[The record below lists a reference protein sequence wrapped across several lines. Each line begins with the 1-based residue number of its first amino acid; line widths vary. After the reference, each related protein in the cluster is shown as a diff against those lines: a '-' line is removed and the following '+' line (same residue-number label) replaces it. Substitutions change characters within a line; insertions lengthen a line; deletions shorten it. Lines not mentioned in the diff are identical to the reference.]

1 MKMDYV
7 SIVIAYPEI
16 SIVVVAGLISL
27 FISLVNYFVLDK
39 DRVRELRDKQ
49 KALNEQMK
57 THKDNPQKLQDL
69 QKEMMSHMGE
79 SMKHSFKPMLIT
91 TIPLLVVLPFIRTL
105 FMETSLAGSW
115 FWWYFI
121 AAIAFSMI
129 FRKLFKLP

>member
-7 SIVIAYPEI
+7 SLVIAYPEI
-16 SIVVVAGLISL
+16 SIVVVSGLISL

-49 KALNEQMK
+49 KALNGQMK

-91 TIPLLVVLPFIRTL
+91 TIPLLVVLPFIRNL
-105 FMETSLAGSW
+105 FIETSLAGSW
-115 FWWYFI
+115 FWWYF
-121 AAIAFSMI
+121 ASAIVFSMI

>member
-1 MKMDYV
+1 MDYV
-7 SIVIAYPEI
+7 SLVMNYPVP
-16 SIVVVAGLISL
+16 SIIVVAGLISL

-49 KALNEQMK
+49 KLLNEQMK
-57 THKDNPQKLQDL
+57 THKDNPQKLKDL
-69 QKEMMSHMGE
+69 QSEMMSHMGE

-91 TIPLLVVLPFIRTL
+91 TIPLLVVLPFIRNL
-105 FMETSLAGSW
+105 FVGTSLASSW
-115 FWWYFI
+115 FWWYFV